1 MNFSEYRKCLTRRQE
16 ILAKT
21 LAFVSLIVV
30 LIEAGR
36 LSPYLNI
43 FGGIISPTMFFLFFC
58 LIPIVL
64 LINSR
69 RFTVNYMLML
79 FCIAGAASLVFNQPV
94 TNYMSSL
101 RFFFSVGCFACFR
114 LL

>member
-43 FGGIISPTMFFLFFC
+43 FGGIISPTMFFLFFAS
-58 LIPIVL
+58 
-64 LINSR
+64 SR
-69 RFTVNYMLML
+69 
-79 FCIAGAASLVFNQPV
+79 
-94 TNYMSSL
+94 
-101 RFFFSVGCFACFR
+101 
-114 LL
+114 